1 MTISPWLETRSLN
14 RSSPT
19 LTSPQ
24 PSPGTVTS
32 VSHTDACFRLNVQP
46 QQRVCPALRLPTL
59 DRGPTLQRPILR
71 LQSTQELIRP
81 LLLGRIPP
89 PQQVQTVLAVH
100 FDNEILHDDLL
111 FAFFAEILCTVSWQA
126 VQVKDTSPGQPP
138 IMPTAH
144 ILQATA
150 QSSSPPEL
158 PQSVAPPL
166 RNLLL
171 GVQPRSGALAPS
183 PFVLLW
189 SRSKSQQYQTPQV
202 HSTGAETQRC

>member
-111 FAFFAEILCTVSWQA
+111 FAF
-126 VQVKDTSPGQPP
+126 
-138 IMPTAH
+138 
-144 ILQATA
+144 
-150 QSSSPPEL
+150 
-158 PQSVAPPL
+158 
-166 RNLLL
+166 LLKY
-171 GVQPRSGALAPS
+171 
-183 PFVLLW
+183 FVLCHGRLFK
-189 SRSKSQQYQTPQV
+189 SRILLRVNLP
-202 HSTGAETQRC
+202 